1 MKDLIIADVTRIFR
15 KPTYRI
21 VLLFCLGSSLIW
33 AIRAKMNV
41 WNGYTFVTGQ
51 AGALKIVGVIL
62 GITIYLS
69 VYADEFSSNSMQ
81 CLIGHGIS
89 RFRLLLAK
97 FIDCVIVTAASFLI
111 YIFFMM
117 MLGLAL
123 GAGINAYELKYI
135 SGLIMVWMLRSLGY
149 ATFSMIVLY
158 WTKNIAFATITDAI
172 LLFASS
178 TLLTFLNNIP
188 VIKFYHLNTYI
199 FDGMLTGANSSI
211 QLGQASGWLWIIF
224 AIVKICVFS
233 IVVSFLLFRKKELDF

>member
-1 MKDLIIADVTRIFR
+1 
-15 KPTYRI
+15 
-21 VLLFCLGSSLIW
+21 
-33 AIRAKMNV
+33 
-41 WNGYTFVTGQ
+41 
-51 AGALKIVGVIL
+51 
-62 GITIYLS
+62 
-69 VYADEFSSNSMQ
+69 
-81 CLIGHGIS
+81 
-89 RFRLLLAK
+89 
-97 FIDCVIVTAASFLI
+97 
-111 YIFFMM
+111 MM